1 MMRFRLMLL
10 TAGLIGLQLA
20 GCAMVESPRVA
31 MRRMTRQFTPNP
43 VDSGDD
49 SDKDKGEWDFVGDE
63 GRADYHRELDPIRGG
78 ERSSSR
84 KKPDQ
89 LNAIAAWITDCR
101 YAVPGFARFSRFF
114 ELTHSRAPL

>member
-43 VDSGDD
+43 VDNGDD

-63 GRADYHRELDPIRGG
+63 GRADYHRELDPDPWWGKIFVSEKARSI
-78 ERSSSR
+78 ERNCGV
-84 KKPDQ
+84 D
-89 LNAIAAWITDCR
+89 
-101 YAVPGFARFSRFF
+101 Y
-114 ELTHSRAPL
+114 